1 MCLCFKTV
9 TTMIRILSFNLDN
22 YVGTLCKSFTVKVFY
37 VFYQWMV
44 YGKTGQN
51 GQNVAIHVDMVVE
64 TDQDRVMVP
73 SMVGLNV
80 LEAMMI

>member
-1 MCLCFKTV
+1 
-9 TTMIRILSFNLDN
+9 
-22 YVGTLCKSFTVKVFY
+22 
-37 VFYQWMV
+37 MV

-64 TDQDRVMVP
+64 TDQGRVMVP